1 MYYTEWNKRKINMP
15 KSWPVAHSND
25 FSNIQNKQLVY
36 TSTSEGCGIL
46 ENIYCNANEKQI
58 IHPVDTQ

>member
-1 MYYTEWNKRKINMP
+1 MP